1 MLSFDADEHRD
12 DNFDYLDD
20 KSDDKVDDDHAH
32 Y

>member
-1 MLSFDADEHRD
+1 MLSFDADELRD

-20 KSDDKVDDDHAH
+20 KSDDKVDDDHAL